1 MIMENVPTTAG
12 YAQSTTDQEG
22 LKHNTLVW
30 VAQWILF
37 MAFGTMGIMK
47 LTMSMESL
55 TAMLTWPAAMP
66 VEFVRLIGLAELLGA
81 LGVVLPMLTGI
92 RPILTSYAAFGLMV
106 LMIGALGYHLMLF
119 QGTMLIPTIALGSL
133 AAYVGLRR
141 MP

>member
-1 MIMENVPTTAG
+1 MVNVPTTAG
-12 YAQSTTDQEG
+12 YAQSTTDEEG
-22 LKHNTLVW
+22 LRHNTAVW
-30 VAQWILF
+30 ASQWILCLS
-37 MAFGTMGIMK
+37 FGILGVMK
-47 LTMSMESL
+47 LTMPMESL
-55 TAMLTWPAAMP
+55 TAILSWPGAMP
-66 VEFVRLIGLAELLGA
+66 AEFVRLIGLAELLGA

>member
-1 MIMENVPTTAG
+1 MVNVPTTMG
-12 YAQSTTDQEG
+12 YAQSTTDEEG
-22 LKHNTLVW
+22 RRHNTAVW
-30 VAQWILF
+30 VSQWILF
-37 MAFGTMGIMK
+37 LAFGTLGVMK
-47 LTMSMESL
+47 LVMSHEAL
-55 TAMLTWPAAMP
+55 TAILHWPGAMSL
-66 VEFVRLIGLAELLGA
+66 EFVRIIGVAEVLGA

-92 RPILTSYAAFGLMV
+92 RPILTSYAGFGLMV